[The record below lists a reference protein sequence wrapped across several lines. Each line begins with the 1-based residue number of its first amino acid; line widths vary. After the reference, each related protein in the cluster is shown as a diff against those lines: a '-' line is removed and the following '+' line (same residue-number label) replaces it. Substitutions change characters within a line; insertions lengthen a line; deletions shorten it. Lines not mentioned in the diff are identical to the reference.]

1 MIRSQSITYGTT
13 TYPAPPHLVLLV
25 LVADFERLCGADHGL
40 HRRVDVLVD
49 QLGEAAL
56 VFVRV
61 AGAMDDAH
69 LFDECAL
76 AALSRPCIKRRRGQ
90 RSGLK
95 GQFLSCLSCST
106 TGSLDIA
113 FARRPFHGVCAVAKD
128 LLTHTLEKV
137 NKVHSSVISIH
148 QWKRRFIR
156 VSSYRFRQ
164 NISCSKSNGL
174 YRDVQ
179 LTVLINWLSSQRKQ
193 SRCEV
198 KSPDCHSLGP
208 LQLDL
213 VLYKNH

>member
-1 MIRSQSITYGTT
+1 
-13 TYPAPPHLVLLV
+13 
-25 LVADFERLCGADHGL
+25 
-40 HRRVDVLVD
+40 
-49 QLGEAAL
+49 
-56 VFVRV
+56 
-61 AGAMDDAH
+61 MDDAH

-156 VSSYRFRQ
+156 VSSYRFRK

-198 KSPDCHSLGP
+198 NSPDCHSLGP